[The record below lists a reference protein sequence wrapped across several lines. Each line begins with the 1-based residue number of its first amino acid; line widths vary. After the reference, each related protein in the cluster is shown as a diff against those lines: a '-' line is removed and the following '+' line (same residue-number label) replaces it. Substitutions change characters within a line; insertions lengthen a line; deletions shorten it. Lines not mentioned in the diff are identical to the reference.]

1 MGASSEGL
9 RIHLR
14 TAVRAASGVL
24 AFVFSSAVMFGAEEG
39 HAEKGVSGLNPEL
52 QTILLWVNFA
62 ILAGFLTWL
71 IRKYGGPFFRARS
84 ERIQREI
91 VEAAKIRKDAETRS
105 AEVDR
110 RLANLEADLGALRV
124 ESRREIESLERQQ
137 GSKTSSEIARIQTNA
152 EQEIAAAGRAAR
164 LELKRYSAELAVQL
178 AGEKI
183 RARMTPGA
191 QEELLRDFLQQLDR
205 SVGQRQAN

>member
-1 MGASSEGL
+1 
-9 RIHLR
+9 
-14 TAVRAASGVL
+14 
-24 AFVFSSAVMFGAEEG
+24 MFGAEG
-39 HAEKGVSGLNPEL
+39 HAEETASKLNPTL

-62 ILAGFLTWL
+62 ILAGFLAWL
-71 IRKYGGPFFRARS
+71 IKKYGGPFFTSRS

-110 RLANLEADLGALRV
+110 RLANLETDLATLRA

-137 GSKTSSEIARIQTNA
+137 GSKTSSEIARIQNNA

-183 RARMTPGA
+183 RARITPGS
-191 QEELLRDFLQQLDR
+191 QEELLRDFLGQLDR
-205 SVGQRQAN
+205 SVAQRQAN